1 MMFSC
6 SLSGGVRPEGREGW
20 ILRTGTARPPKDR
33 VVRACDGTAA
43 PPVAA
48 ASVQVGAGWLRGSR
62 YPRCVRSLPGHA
74 CAPGPSHDF
83 PTHGSPIPRPDAAGV
98 APRTMLYLAGLST
111 GLRAS
116 PLRGQRD
123 VLQHRGQL
131 LLVGGAVEPPV
142 ETASAQLRIL
152 CLACRHQRNRHVH
165 IAAMP
170 LQVPTQ
176 DELILIFQYCQGN
189 PQLHRPAL
197 PFMIQRVCGSNS
209 ENSFSSCGIVSP
221 SSTRRRT

>member
-1 MMFSC
+1 M
-6 SLSGGVRPEGREGW
+6 GPPRRPLLQQASE
-20 ILRTGTARPPKDR
+20 
-33 VVRACDGTAA
+33 
-43 PPVAA
+43 
-48 ASVQVGAGWLRGSR
+48 SVQVGCEDR
-62 YPRCVRSLPGHA
+62 
-74 CAPGPSHDF
+74 D
-83 PTHGSPIPRPDAAGV
+83 THGAFEAFLAMRAHPVQAMTFQRMDRRFHARMPAARHERCFTFPSS
-98 APRTMLYLAGLST
+98 A

-131 LLVGGAVEPPV
+131 LLVDGGAVEPPV

-152 CLACRHQRNRHVH
+152 CLACRHQRNPHVH
-165 IAAMP
+165 IAALP

-176 DELILIFQYCQGN
+176 DELMLIFQHRQGN
-189 PQLHRPAL
+189 PKLHRPAL

-221 SSTRRRT
+221 SSTRRRI